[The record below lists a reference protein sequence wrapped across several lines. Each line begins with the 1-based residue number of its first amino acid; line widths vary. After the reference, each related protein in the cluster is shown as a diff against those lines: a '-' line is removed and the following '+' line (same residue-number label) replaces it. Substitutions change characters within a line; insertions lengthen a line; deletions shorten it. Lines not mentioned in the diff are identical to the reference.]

1 MNPLDNIIWHALT
14 TRQKEFAQVC
24 GETRRFVADVGPLAG
39 FSEPGDKNYEA
50 LAELAGE
57 GVIALFLESPF
68 QPRPGW
74 RVIKGAPLIQ
84 MVYRDGVV
92 MDGAAPDASS
102 SLVQPLGGADNDEMI
117 ALATL
122 TQPGPFGPRTRE
134 LGSFFGI
141 RQQGKLVAM
150 AGERMKVSG
159 HTEISAVCTHPHHL
173 GKGHAAALINKVMQ
187 GIIARGETPFLHSRG
202 DNKRAIELY
211 TRLGFRERWSG
222 HFVVLTKA

>member
-14 TRQKEFAQVC
+14 SRQAEFAQAC
-24 GETRRFVADVGPLAG
+24 GETRRFVSDVGPLAG
-39 FSEPGDKNYEA
+39 FPEPDDKSYAA

-57 GVIALFLESPF
+57 GVIALFLELPF
-68 QPRPGW
+68 QPRAGW

-84 MVYRDGVV
+84 MVREN
-92 MDGAAPDASS
+92 GAAPDTSS
-102 SLVQPLGGADNDEMI
+102 LLVQPLGAADNDEMI
-117 ALATL
+117 TLTTL

-141 RQQGKLVAM
+141 RQNGKLVAM
-150 AGERMKVSG
+150 AGERMKVPG
-159 HTEISAVCTHPHHL
+159 HTEISAVCTHPDHL
-173 GKGHAAALINKVMQ
+173 GQGYAAALISRVMQ
-187 GIIARGETPFLHSRG
+187 GIIQRGETPFLHSRA

-222 HFVVLTKA
+222 YYVVLVRE